1 MKGKTVL
8 YGVIPVFLYG
18 LIKIFMDSRA
28 AAEEDFYPRYGFF
41 LCYVLAGALLAAGVY
56 LSGQIH
62 RTAAVLLSFGWV
74 IVLIALYA
82 GVLTGILPFDGILLP
97 VVMNETFFLLVIGVY
112 LMTGLL
118 LLFQKEHR
126 R

>member
-1 MKGKTVL
+1 M
-8 YGVIPVFLYG
+8 
-18 LIKIFMDSRA
+18 
-28 AAEEDFYPRYGFF
+28 
-41 LCYVLAGALLAAGVY
+41 AGALLAAGVY
-56 LSGQIH
+56 LSGRIH
-62 RTAAVLLSFGWV
+62 RTAAILLSFGWV